1 MNKQELLQALSQKT
15 GLNKRDAQKLL
26 SALGEIITETLISG
40 ERLQLTGFGTFDT
53 VELRPDDQY
62 IGKGYQAGICRAGA
76 VSKGAALLMEN
87 GGKQEDCSSFLAN
100 LCLLAMLMN

>member
-26 SALGEIITETLISG
+26 SALGEIITETLVSG

-53 VELRPDDQY
+53 VGRSARNPRTGEPVEVSASRAPVFKA
-62 IGKGYQAGICRAGA
+62 GKALKNA
-76 VSKGAALLMEN
+76 VKR
-87 GGKQEDCSSFLAN
+87 
-100 LCLLAMLMN
+100 

>member
-26 SALGEIITETLISG
+26 SALGEIITETLVSG

-53 VELRPDDQY
+53 VGRSARTARNPRTGEPVEVSASRTPALFKKFCKRDFCDEVRDFKIPEPE
-62 IGKGYQAGICRAGA
+62 A
-76 VSKGAALLMEN
+76 VAS
-87 GGKQEDCSSFLAN
+87 
-100 LCLLAMLMN
+100 